1 MNTNNSILTT
11 ILYDIYHTVI
21 IRIISK
27 IIVFLP
33 LGFITG
39 ILIIYSKDTSIIIKN
54 LIETFVSM
62 NGILVLAFYLS
73 LLKMLEVITNC
84 NIIKKHIDV
93 AKSELFD
100 LVLVAIAYLLGI
112 TIFGLCHDFF
122 LSTDSG
128 SIMFLCAVIEFI
140 IYFLIFLV
148 ILHDD
153 FSEYISSRIGSYF
166 NNRIIRKILWPSI
179 LVLSL
184 FLTIFKNFWF
194 I

>member
-1 MNTNNSILTT
+1 MNKNNCILTN
-11 ILYDIYHTVI
+11 ILYDVYYNVI

-27 IIVFLP
+27 VIVFLP

-39 ILIIYSKDTSIIIKN
+39 ILIIYSKDTSIIIEN
-54 LIETFVSM
+54 LIETFVSV

-73 LLKMLEVITNC
+73 SLKILEVITNFDV
-84 NIIKKHIDV
+84 IKNHIDV
-93 AKSELFD
+93 TKSELFD
-100 LVLVAIAYLLGI
+100 LVLIAIAYLLGI
-112 TIFGLCHDFF
+112 TIFSLCHDFF

-128 SIMFLCAVIEFI
+128 SVTLLVAVIEFI

-153 FSEYISSRIGSYF
+153 FSEYISLKISSYF
-166 NNRIIRKILWPSI
+166 NNRLIEKILWPSV

-194 I
+194 K

>member
-1 MNTNNSILTT
+1 MNKNNCILTN
-11 ILYDIYHTVI
+11 ILYDVYYNVI

-27 IIVFLP
+27 VIVFLP

-39 ILIIYSKDTSIIIKN
+39 ILIIYSKDTSIIIEN
-54 LIETFVSM
+54 LIETFVSV

-73 LLKMLEVITNC
+73 SLKILEVITNC
-84 NIIKKHIDV
+84 DVIKNHIDV
-93 AKSELFD
+93 TKSELFD
-100 LVLVAIAYLLGI
+100 LLLIAIAYLLGI
-112 TIFGLCHDFF
+112 TIFSLCHDFF

-128 SIMFLCAVIEFI
+128 SVTLLVAVIEFI

-153 FSEYISSRIGSYF
+153 FSEYISLKISSYF
-166 NNRIIRKILWPSI
+166 NNRLIEKILWPSV

-194 I
+194 K

>member
-1 MNTNNSILTT
+1 MNKNNCILTN
-11 ILYDIYHTVI
+11 ILYDVYHNVI

-27 IIVFLP
+27 VIVFLP

-39 ILIIYSKDTSIIIKN
+39 VLIIYSKDTSIIIEN
-54 LIETFVSM
+54 LIETFVSV

-73 LLKMLEVITNC
+73 SLKMLEAITNC
-84 NIIKKHIDV
+84 DIIKKHIDV

-100 LVLVAIAYLLGI
+100 LVLIAIAYLLGI
-112 TIFGLCHDFF
+112 TIFSLCHDFF

-128 SIMFLCAVIEFI
+128 SVTLLVAVIEFI

-153 FSEYISSRIGSYF
+153 FSEYISLKISSYF
-166 NNRIIRKILWPSI
+166 NNRLIEKILWPSV

-194 I
+194 K

>member
-11 ILYDIYHTVI
+11 ILYDIYHNVI

-27 IIVFLP
+27 IIIFFP

-54 LIETFVSM
+54 LIETFISM

-73 LLKMLEVITNC
+73 LLKMLEVITNF
-84 NIIKKHIDV
+84 NVIKKYI
-93 AKSELFD
+93 AITKSELFD
-100 LVLVAIAYLLGI
+100 LVLIAIVYLLGV
-112 TIFGLCHDFF
+112 TIFSLCHDFF

-128 SIMFLCAVIEFI
+128 SVTLLCAVIKFI

-166 NNRIIRKILWPSI
+166 NNRLIKKILWPSI

>member
-1 MNTNNSILTT
+1 MNKNNCILTN
-11 ILYDIYHTVI
+11 ILYDVYHNVI

-27 IIVFLP
+27 VIVFLP

-39 ILIIYSKDTSIIIKN
+39 ILIIYSKDTSIIIEN
-54 LIETFVSM
+54 LIETFVSV

-73 LLKMLEVITNC
+73 SLKILEVITNFDV
-84 NIIKKHIDV
+84 IKNHIDV
-93 AKSELFD
+93 TKSELFD
-100 LVLVAIAYLLGI
+100 LVLIAIAYLLGI
-112 TIFGLCHDFF
+112 TIFSLCHDFF

-128 SIMFLCAVIEFI
+128 SVTLLVAVIEFI

-153 FSEYISSRIGSYF
+153 FSEYISLKISSYF
-166 NNRIIRKILWPSI
+166 NNRLIEKILWPSV

-194 I
+194 K